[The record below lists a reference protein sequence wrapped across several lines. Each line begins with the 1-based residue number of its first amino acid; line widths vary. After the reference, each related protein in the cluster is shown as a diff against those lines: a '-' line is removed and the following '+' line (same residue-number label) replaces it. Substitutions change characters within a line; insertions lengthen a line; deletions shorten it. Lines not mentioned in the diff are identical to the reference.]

1 MTGRVVAAT
10 AAGRSLAMLT
20 MSAALAVVIA
30 SNSAAQQQTPQPKP
44 VQPKPVPKQ
53 VPKQQPGPPAQAAPP
68 AQPQEQQLPVAYTPW
83 TKVCTKDQAKP
94 DSKEACMTIRE
105 VWLDTGQFV
114 AAAVL
119 IEPKGEPKKVLRVT
133 LPLGMMLKA
142 GTRVTID
149 QGQPLQDQYVA
160 CLPNGCFA
168 DFEVTAE
175 FIASLKKGKTLLL
188 QAINLQGQV
197 ASFPL
202 PIADFAKANDGPP
215 IDPNALGEQQKKFHE
230 DVLKRAEERKKRE
243 GQQPPAP
250 R

>member
-1 MTGRVVAAT
+1 MTVGMVAARV
-10 AAGRSLAMLT
+10 AGRSLAMLT
-20 MSAALAVVIA
+20 MSAALALFMA
-30 SNSAAQQQTPQPKP
+30 SNSAAQPTTPQPKP

-53 VPKQQPGPPAQAAPP
+53 VPKQQPAPPSPP
-68 AQPQEQQLPVAYTPW
+68 AQPQDQQLPVAYTPW

-94 DSKEACMTIRE
+94 ESKEACMTIRE

-114 AAAVL
+114 AATVL
-119 IEPKGEPKKVLRVT
+119 IEPKGEPKKILRIT

-149 QGQPLQDQYVA
+149 QGQPLQEQYVA

-168 DFEVTAE
+168 DFEVTAD
-175 FIASLKKGKTLLL
+175 FIGSLKKGKTLLL

-202 PIADFAKANDGPP
+202 PIADFAKVNDGPS
-215 IDPNALGEQQKKFHE
+215 IDPKVLGEQQKKFHE